1 MLEKLTSDNIIL
13 QAQLNYFIKTISK
26 DTDKIEEI
34 TSTVQH
40 QNENEN
46 ENLDSTNEK
55 KVDELL
61 QPWPHHFKFPKQKF
75 SEILINKLAAKESL
89 GSGEINEILTV
100 LFKEI
105 LIYVK

>member
-1 MLEKLTSDNIIL
+1 MLEKLTSENIIL
-13 QAQLNYFIKTISK
+13 QAQLNYFIKTIC
-26 DTDKIEEI
+26 TEPDKIEEI
-34 TSTVQH
+34 ISTVQH

-46 ENLDSTNEK
+46 ENLDSINEK

-61 QPWPHHFKFPKQKF
+61 QPWPHHFKFPKQKL
-75 SEILINKLAAKESL
+75 SEILIIKFEAKESL

>member
-1 MLEKLTSDNIIL
+1 MLVKLTSDDIVL
-13 QAQLNYFIKTISK
+13 QAQLNYFIKTISS
-26 DTDKIEEI
+26 DSDIIVEI
-34 TSTVQH
+34 ISTVQQ

-46 ENLDSTNEK
+46 ENLDSINEK

-61 QPWPHHFKFPKQKF
+61 QPWPHHFKFPKQKL
-75 SEILINKLAAKESL
+75 SEILINKLEAKESL

>member
-13 QAQLNYFIKTISK
+13 QAHLNYFIKTIS
-26 DTDKIEEI
+26 TEPDKIEEI
-34 TSTVQH
+34 ITTVQY
-40 QNENEN
+40 QNEN
-46 ENLDSTNEK
+46 ENLDSINEK

-61 QPWPHHFKFPKQKF
+61 QPWPHHFKFPKQKL
-75 SEILINKLAAKESL
+75 SEILINKLEAKESL